1 MNARS
6 AVRRFAWGSVLPLVI
21 LAVWQVAALRSALVP
36 SVGEVM
42 GVLAHP
48 FREPANLDA
57 IPLGRSALISLIRIA
72 AGFGL
77 AVLTGVPV
85 GVLAGRS
92 RGFHEAVTPA
102 LSAAMVI
109 SPVAWL
115 PVTILVFGL
124 ASPATWLFGDD
135 AWRYG
140 LLDQLRFAIV
150 AVIAMGAF
158 FPIALNTASGV
169 RGVRDAHIEAVR
181 VFGASRAQVLFKVIL
196 PAAAPAILTG
206 LRVGGGIA
214 WRVLVAAEVFPG
226 TRGGLGYM
234 IAAAHSQAAY
244 EYAFAAIVIIGGI
257 GLALDGLLRALSRPV
272 TRWQPKER

>member
-57 IPLGRSALISLIRIA
+57 IPLGRSALISMIRIA

-115 PVTILVFGL
+115 PV
-124 ASPATWLFGDD
+124 SPTSPWARRRRG
-135 AWRYG
+135 RG
-140 LLDQLRFAIV
+140 RS
-150 AVIAMGAF
+150 
-158 FPIALNTASGV
+158 PKALP
-169 RGVRDAHIEAVR
+169 
-181 VFGASRAQVLFKVIL
+181 L
-196 PAAAPAILTG
+196 PARRAKFTPILSAASSG
-206 LRVGGGIA
+206 R
-214 WRVLVAAEVFPG
+214 
-226 TRGGLGYM
+226 
-234 IAAAHSQAAY
+234 
-244 EYAFAAIVIIGGI
+244 
-257 GLALDGLLRALSRPV
+257 
-272 TRWQPKER
+272 K